1 MEDSDQDDAIFNRP
15 VEENESVDVPASQ
28 VGSEFRSGTANQIVV
43 GQESEF
49 LFKKPDDHLGVLG
62 TGLGDIV
69 FNGNVILPAFPGFE
83 NARHGD

>member
-1 MEDSDQDDAIFNRP
+1 MQHSDQDDAIFNRP
-15 VEENESVDVPASQ
+15 VEEDKAVNVPASQ

-49 LFKKPDDHLGVLG
+49 FFKKPDDHLGVLG

-83 NARHGD
+83 NAWHSD

>member
-1 MEDSDQDDAIFNRP
+1 MKDSDGDDA
-15 VEENESVDVPASQ
+15 VLKGSEEDEAVDVPASQ

-49 LFKKPDDHLGVLG
+49 LFKKPDDHLGVLE

-83 NARHGD
+83 YARHGN